1 MGRINTNVS
10 SLIAQR
16 TLKSNNANL
25 NTSLER
31 LSTGLK
37 INSGKDDPA
46 GLIASE
52 NLRAEKTGITQAI
65 DNAGRASNVVATA
78 EGGLGEISNL
88 LNEVQGLVSQSAN
101 SGGLSAEEK
110 DANQLQVDSIL
121 NTINRLSNSTQF
133 EGKKLLDGS
142 LDYRTT
148 GLDDTKVTDLH
159 VNSARITD
167 GATLNVVVNVTGSAQ
182 TANVAGPAAALGA
195 GGATIRVAGNLG
207 SQQLSFAS
215 GTSVDDQATAV
226 NAVTDATGVTAVNSG
241 GTLSLSSSEYG
252 SKSFVTVETL
262 NGTFATD
269 GTDFGVDVSATV
281 NGAQAQTDG
290 LNIKYRS
297 ELLDVDLNATDALN
311 FTGGVA
317 QSANFAVSGGGATF
331 ALGTKVTENDKASFG
346 IGSVNTSSLGT
357 TAARLSS
364 LGSGGENSLTGD
376 NLTTA
381 QKSIDAAI
389 KQVSQLRGRLGA
401 FQKFTIGS
409 TINNLGVAYE
419 NVSASE
425 SAIRDTDF
433 AEETAALTRSQI
445 LSQAA
450 TTVLTQ
456 ANSAPQSALALLRG

>member
-16 TLKSNNANL
+16 TLAKNNSNL

-101 SGGLSAEEK
+101 SGGLSSEEK

-133 EGKKLLDGS
+133 QGKKLLDGS
-142 LDYRTT
+142 LDYRTAN
-148 GLDDTKVTDLH
+148 LDATKVTDLH

-167 GATLNVVVNVTGSAQ
+167 GATLDVVVNVTGSAQ
-182 TANVAGPAAALGA
+182 TAVVSGPAAALGS
-195 GGATIRVAGNLG
+195 GGATVRIAGNLG

-215 GTSVDDQATAV
+215 GATVSNIADAV
-226 NAVTDATGVTAVNSG
+226 NAVSNATGVKAVTSG
-241 GTLSLSSSEYG
+241 GSVYLNSADYG

-262 NGTFATD
+262 SGTFATD
-269 GTDFGVDVSATV
+269 TTDFGQNLSATV

-290 LNIKYRS
+290 LNIQYRS
-297 ELLDVDLNATDALN
+297 ELLDVNLNATDAIN
-311 FTGGVA
+311 FTGGAA
-317 QSANFAVSGGGATF
+317 QQANFSISGGGATF

-346 IGSVNTSSLGT
+346 IGSVSTSSLGT

-364 LGSGGENSLTGD
+364 LGSGGVNNLTGD

-425 SAIRDTDF
+425 SAIRDTNF

-456 ANSAPQSALALLRG
+456 ANSAPQQALALLR